1 MKAGVN
7 LKRRLQGKTL
17 AGIRYRP
24 ELDGL
29 IAVAVL
35 AVVLFHLDF
44 GLSGGFVGVDVFFVI
59 SGFLITSII
68 MADLKAGSFS
78 LKTFWIKRLRRLAP
92 ANFVMLTAT
101 LLVGLLVLLP
111 SELVSLVKAQLA
123 QVVLFANFH
132 FAFRIDYFDP
142 IAALNPL
149 LHTWSLAVEEHFY
162 LILPLLLGLCFKRG
176 KRIVIGTT
184 VSLIVISFVYS
195 VWRVNQNQE
204 LAFYL
209 LPSRAWELLLGC
221 ALAFLPSRATVAKP
235 SGSSPYH
242 AIVAISSLVALA
254 YCFVVY
260 DESTLFP
267 GPSAI
272 LPCLATMGLI
282 YGTQSENVVTKL
294 LSLKWMVGIG
304 LISYSLY
311 LWHWPIVVF
320 TKLSFESDPSPAL
333 SLALIALCFVLAY
346 LSWKYVE
353 QPFRKRIWCVSDK
366 AFLCGG
372 FALGCL
378 FVVSS
383 LLIVR
388 MHGMP
393 GRFDK
398 SLYDVVHATV
408 SDRFQRSSST
418 AIQENGLPL
427 AGPEGQHPQ
436 FVVWGDS
443 HAAAIS
449 ELINEMAHEFGISGF
464 VASRNATIP
473 FLKVGSG
480 GRADQQ
486 QWNEAVYK
494 VVKDHEIKNVILV
507 ARWSG
512 YINRQIGR
520 LQRYSIDEFD
530 SALSLTLKRLESDG
544 INVWILPQVPEQ
556 KLDISRAILI
566 ASRTDT
572 AIPDGISLSQ
582 YEQNQALVHK
592 VFASQSASRA
602 SVLDVT
608 AFCFRDG
615 KSMIG
620 QLDGKYYTDKNH
632 LSLIG
637 SRVLIKPAIE
647 PVFEQMM
654 RDSNTAGSLNDLQ
667 SN

>member
-1 MKAGVN
+1 MAS
-7 LKRRLQGKTL
+7 
-17 AGIRYRP
+17 IRYRP

-29 IAVAVL
+29 RAVAVL
-35 AVVLFHLDF
+35 AVVLFHLDL

-68 MADLKAGSFS
+68 MADLKTGSFS
-78 LKTFWIKRLRRLAP
+78 LKTFWVKRLRRLAP
-92 ANFVMLTAT
+92 ASFVMLTVT
-101 LLVGLLVLLP
+101 LFVGLLVLLP

-123 QVVLFANFH
+123 QVVLYANFH

-142 IAALNPL
+142 ITALNPL

-176 KRIVIGTT
+176 KGFVIGTT
-184 VSLIVISFVYS
+184 VGLIVISFVYS
-195 VWRVNQNQE
+195 IWRVNQNQE

-221 ALAFLPSRATVAKP
+221 ILALRPSRATVDKS

-242 AIVAISSLVALA
+242 AIVAISSLVALG
-254 YCFVVY
+254 YCFVKY

-267 GPSAI
+267 GPSALI
-272 LPCLATMGLI
+272 PCLATVGII
-282 YGTQSENVVTKL
+282 YGTQSENVVTKA

-320 TKLSFESDPSPAL
+320 TKLAFESEPSPAL
-333 SLALIALCFVLAY
+333 SFALMALCFVLAY
-346 LSWKYVE
+346 LSWKYIE
-353 QPFRKRIWCVSDK
+353 QPFRKRAWCVSDK
-366 AFLCGG
+366 VFLYSG
-372 FALGCL
+372 AVLGCL

-398 SLYDVVHATV
+398 SLHDVIHATV
-408 SDRFQRSSST
+408 SERFQRSSST
-418 AIQENGLPL
+418 AIQENGLPV
-427 AGPEGQHPQ
+427 AGPDGLRPQ

-449 ELINEMAHEFGISGF
+449 ELVNEMAHEFKLSGF
-464 VASRNATIP
+464 IASRNATIP

-480 GRADQQ
+480 GRSDQQ

-494 VVKDHEIKNVILV
+494 VVKDHDIKNVILV

-530 SALSLTLKRLESDG
+530 AALSLTLKKFEADG

-566 ASRTDT
+566 ASRTNT
-572 AIPDGISLSQ
+572 AIPNGISLHH
-582 YEQNQALVHK
+582 YEQNQALVHQA
-592 VFASQSASRA
+592 FARRSASRA
-602 SVLDVT
+602 SVLDLT
-608 AFCFRDG
+608 EFCFPGGR
-615 KSMIG
+615 SMIG
-620 QLDGKYYTDKNH
+620 QLDGKYYTDDNH
-632 LSLIG
+632 LSLLG
-637 SRVLIKPAIE
+637 SRVLIKPVIA
-647 PVFEQMM
+647 PVFERIM
-654 RDSNTAGSLNDLQ
+654 RNSSAAGSPDDLQ

>member
-1 MKAGVN
+1 MKARVN

-29 IAVAVL
+29 RAVAVL

-68 MADLKAGSFS
+68 MADLEAGSFS

-176 KRIVIGTT
+176 RRVVIGATIA
-184 VSLIVISFVYS
+184 LIVISFVYS
-195 VWRVNQNQE
+195 VWRVHQNQE

-221 ALAFLPSRATVAKP
+221 GLAFLPSRTNRDQ
-235 SGSSPYH
+235 SSDRRPHH
-242 AIVAISSLVALA
+242 AIVAASSLIALG

-267 GPSAI
+267 GPSAM
-272 LPCLATMGLI
+272 LPCLSTMGLI
-282 YGTQSENVVTKL
+282 YGTQSENIVTKVL
-294 LSLKWMVGIG
+294 ALKWMVGIG

-320 TKLSFESDPSPAL
+320 TKLAFESEPSPSL
-333 SLALIALCFVLAY
+333 SLALIALCFILAY

-353 QPFRKRIWCVSDK
+353 QPFRKRTWCVSDK
-366 AFLCGG
+366 AFLGG
-372 FALGCL
+372 GLALGCL
-378 FVVSS
+378 FVVTS

-388 MHGMP
+388 LHGIP
-393 GRFDK
+393 SRFDK
-398 SLYDVVHATV
+398 SLHDVVHATV
-408 SDRFQRSSST
+408 SDRFQRSSPVV
-418 AIQENGLPL
+418 IQEKGLPL
-427 AGPEGQHPQ
+427 AGPDGASPQ

-449 ELINEMAHEFGISGF
+449 ELINEMAHEYKVSGF
-464 VASRNATIP
+464 IASRNATIP

-512 YINRQIGR
+512 YINRQVGR
-520 LQRYSIDEFD
+520 LQRYSVEEFQD
-530 SALSLTLKRLESDG
+530 ALSLTLQRFEADG
-544 INVWILPQVPEQ
+544 INVWIVPQVPEQ

-566 ASRTDT
+566 ASRTNT
-572 AIPDGISLSQ
+572 AIPNGISLNQ
-582 YEQNQALVHK
+582 YEQNQALIHNA
-592 VFASQSASRA
+592 FADQSASKAR
-602 SVLDVT
+602 VLDLT
-608 AFCFRDG
+608 EFCFREG

-620 QLDGKYYTDKNH
+620 QLDGKYYTDNNH
-632 LSLIG
+632 LSLKG
-637 SRVLIKPAIE
+637 SRVLIRPVME

-654 RDSNTAGSLNDLQ
+654 RDSNAESRDDLQ
-667 SN
+667 SD